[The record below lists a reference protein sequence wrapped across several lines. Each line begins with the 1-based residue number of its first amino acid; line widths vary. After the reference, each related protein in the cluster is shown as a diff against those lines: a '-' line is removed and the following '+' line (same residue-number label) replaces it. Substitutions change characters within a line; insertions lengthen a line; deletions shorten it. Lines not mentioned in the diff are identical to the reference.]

1 MHRVR
6 CQAEWHSQ
14 LVWLRGVWEFGESIN
29 HFRGCKLGFLSL
41 RVLSLSSAQISVV
54 KSLLMLA

>member
-6 CQAEWHSQ
+6 CQDEWHGQ

-29 HFRGCKLGFLSL
+29 HFRGCSL
-41 RVLSLSSAQISVV
+41 VFSPCVFSA
-54 KSLLMLA
+54 SLLHRLVW